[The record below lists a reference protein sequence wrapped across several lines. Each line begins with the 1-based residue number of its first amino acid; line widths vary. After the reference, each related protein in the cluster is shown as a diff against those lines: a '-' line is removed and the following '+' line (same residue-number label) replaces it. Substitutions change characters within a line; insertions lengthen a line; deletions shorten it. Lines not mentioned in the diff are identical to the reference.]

1 MLRKLSI
8 ALISFSLVLGFAGW
22 KSAPKTDDSESV
34 GGTNSGDLNQGDANT
49 MGDSDSGKA
58 MGMQTIYFKYD
69 SFEIDSE
76 GKQALSTNVE
86 ILKANPSVKIQVEG
100 HCDQRGGIQYNI
112 ALGEKRAN
120 TVRDALK
127 KAGVANDRL
136 ATISYGKERLVDTS
150 MSDEAYAKNRR
161 ANFVI
166 TSK

>member
-1 MLRKLSI
+1 MLRK
-8 ALISFSLVLGFAGW
+8 ISFAVVGISLFLGFAGC
-22 KSAPKTDDSESV
+22 KSAQKTDESGSM
-34 GGTNSGDLNQGDANT
+34 GGDTGMTAGDDNT

-58 MGMQTIYFKYD
+58 MGMKTVYFRYD

-76 GKQALSTNVE
+76 GRTTLAGNSE
-86 ILKANPSVKIQVEG
+86 ILKANPSVKVQIEG

-120 TVRDALK
+120 AVRTALTK
-127 KAGVANDRL
+127 MGIAADRI

-150 MSDEAYAKNRR
+150 MSEDAFAKNRR

>member
-8 ALISFSLVLGFAGW
+8 AFISLSLVVGFAGC
-22 KSAPKTDDSESV
+22 KSAPKTDDSDV
-34 GGTNSGDLNQGDANT
+34 GGVGSTDINQGDANT

-58 MGMQTIYFKYD
+58 MGMETIYFKYD
-69 SFEIDSE
+69 SFEIDSD
-76 GKQALSTNVE
+76 GKAALNTNAE

-127 KAGVANDRL
+127 KAGIDSGRV
-136 ATISYGKERLVDTS
+136 ATISYGKERPVDS
-150 MSDEAYAKNRR
+150 AMSEGAFGKNRR
-161 ANFVI
+161 ANFVL

>member
-1 MLRKLSI
+1 MLRKFSF
-8 ALISFSLVLGFAGW
+8 ALVSFSLVLAFAGC
-22 KSAPKTDDSESV
+22 KSAPKTDDTDTSGGV
-34 GGTNSGDLNQGDANT
+34 GSTDLNAGDANT

-69 SFEIDSE
+69 SFDIDAD
-76 GKQALSTNVE
+76 GKLALATNVE
-86 ILKANPSVKIQVEG
+86 IMKSNPTVKIQIEG

-127 KAGVANDRL
+127 KSGISTDRV
-136 ATISYGKERLVDTS
+136 ATISYGKERLIDSS
-150 MSDEAYAKNRR
+150 MTEEAFAKNRR
-161 ANFVI
+161 ANFAI

>member
-1 MLRKLSI
+1 
-8 ALISFSLVLGFAGW
+8 
-22 KSAPKTDDSESV
+22 
-34 GGTNSGDLNQGDANT
+34 
-49 MGDSDSGKA
+49 

-127 KAGVANDRL
+127 KAGISNDRL

-150 MSDEAYAKNRR
+150 MNEAAFAKKSSREFCHHFEIIDDLSNLGEIKKESFG
-161 ANFVI
+161 NEPSSLFVFSSFSFGVLLI
-166 TSK
+166 SRSPDPTHV

>member
-8 ALISFSLVLGFAGW
+8 AFVSFSLVLGFAGC
-22 KSAPKTDDSESV
+22 KSAPKTDGTETP
-34 GGTNSGDLNQGDANT
+34 GGEMSAGDANV

-58 MGMQTIYFKYD
+58 MGMETVHFKYD
-69 SFEIDSE
+69 SFVIDAE
-76 GKQALSTNVE
+76 GKQAVQTNAG
-86 ILKANPSVKIQVEG
+86 IMKANPTVKIQIEG

-120 TVRDALK
+120 TVRDAMV
-127 KAGVANDRL
+127 KAGIAKARL
-136 ATISYGKERLVDTS
+136 ATISYGKERPVDTA
-150 MSDEAYAKNRR
+150 MTEEAFAKNRR

>member
-8 ALISFSLVLGFAGW
+8 AFISLSLVIGFAGC
-22 KSAPKTDDSESV
+22 KSAPKTDDSDSM
-34 GGTNSGDLNQGDANT
+34 GGGSSDLNQGDANT

-76 GKQALSTNVE
+76 GKQALSTNVK

-127 KAGVANDRL
+127 KAGISNDRL

-150 MSDEAYAKNRR
+150 MNEAAFAKNRR

>member
-1 MLRKLSI
+1 MLRKLSF
-8 ALISFSLVLGFAGW
+8 ALISFSLVVGFTGC
-22 KSAPKTDDSESV
+22 KSAPKTDDAENP
-34 GGTNSGDLNQGDANT
+34 GGAGSAEMNQGDANT

-69 SFEIDSE
+69 SFEIDSD
-76 GKQALSTNVE
+76 GKTALNTNAG
-86 ILKANPSVKIQVEG
+86 ILKANPSVKIQIEG

-120 TVRDALK
+120 TVRDAMK
-127 KAGVANDRL
+127 KAGISNDRL
-136 ATISYGKERLVDTS
+136 ATISYGKERLVDSS
-150 MSDEAYAKNRR
+150 MTDSAYAKNRR